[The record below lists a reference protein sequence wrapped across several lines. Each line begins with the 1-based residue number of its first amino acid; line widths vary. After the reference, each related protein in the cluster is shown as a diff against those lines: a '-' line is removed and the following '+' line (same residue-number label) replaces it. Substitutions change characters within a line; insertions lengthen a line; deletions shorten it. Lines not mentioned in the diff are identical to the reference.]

1 MGNEYRVFGP
11 PGTGKTTYLMNKI
24 ALGKKDY
31 GIEGIFVSSFTKA
44 AATEISNRATSGMT
58 VPKGIIGTLHSHC
71 YRALDFPELAENYV
85 DEFCKQHPQFAIKTD
100 TDIDNPFDVSGTAPM
115 EQTYLEMNRLR
126 GLMVPPEMWPLEVR
140 VLRDKWETWKR
151 GENYFDFTDLLEIAY
166 RDIPKAPNDP
176 KVGFIDEA
184 QDMTPLQFAIVRK
197 WGQFMNHLF
206 IVGDEDQT
214 LYEFLGASPES
225 MLEPKIDDD
234 LIVVLSQSHRV
245 PRAVQ
250 RWAENVIKRVEKR
263 QPKQYRPR
271 DVEGEVRHSVATAA
285 DPSAIFSDVSDDVK
299 AGKTVMILASC
310 AYMLSDVIQGLR
322 AMGMAYH
329 NPYRPQQGAWNPLR
343 GATAALAS
351 FLRFDKAVWGDAA
364 LPTWT
369 EADLNRWVKYVK
381 STAGLKRGA
390 KEKLKRGEGLGIVD
404 VFDADASFF
413 MAFASNRE
421 RLDWYLEN
429 LTAEGKRRMEFP
441 MKLYRRDPKQIA
453 EKPKVIV
460 GTIHSVKGG
469 EADSVYVFPDMSRPQ
484 VQTWYS
490 SPKGMD
496 SLRRVY
502 YVAGT
507 RAREKLTLCRASHGV
522 FGFPLT
528 EGCI

>member
-1 MGNEYRVFGP
+1 M
-11 PGTGKTTYLMNKI
+11 
-24 ALGKKDY
+24 
-31 GIEGIFVSSFTKA
+31 
-44 AATEISNRATSGMT
+44 
-58 VPKGIIGTLHSHC
+58 
-71 YRALDFPELAENYV
+71 
-85 DEFCKQHPQFAIKTD
+85 
-100 TDIDNPFDVSGTAPM
+100 
-115 EQTYLEMNRLR
+115 
-126 GLMVPPEMWPLEVR
+126 
-140 VLRDKWETWKR
+140 
-151 GENYFDFTDLLEIAY
+151 
-166 RDIPKAPNDP
+166 
-176 KVGFIDEA
+176 
-184 QDMTPLQFAIVRK
+184 
-197 WGQFMNHLF
+197 
-206 IVGDEDQT
+206 
-214 LYEFLGASPES
+214 
-225 MLEPKIDDD
+225 
-234 LIVVLSQSHRV
+234 
-245 PRAVQ
+245 
-250 RWAENVIKRVEKR
+250 
-263 QPKQYRPR
+263 
-271 DVEGEVRHSVATAA
+271 RHNVATAA
-285 DPSAIFSDVSDDVK
+285 VHRRYSPTSRTCE
-299 AGKTVMILASC
+299 GWKTVMILASC

-322 AMGMAYH
+322 AMGW
-329 NPYRPQQGAWNPLR
+329 PTTTYRLQQGAWNPLR

-469 EADSVYVFPDMSRPQ
+469 EADSVYVFPDMSRSQ

>member
-1 MGNEYRVFGP
+1 M
-11 PGTGKTTYLMNKI
+11 
-24 ALGKKDY
+24 
-31 GIEGIFVSSFTKA
+31 SSFTKA

-58 VPKGIIGTLHSHC
+58 VPGHHRYAHSI
-71 YRALDFPELAENYV
+71 ATGLDFPELAENYV

-140 VLRDKWETWKR
+140 VFRDKWETWKR

-166 RDIPKAPNDP
+166 RDISKAPNDP

-329 NPYRPQQGAWNPLR
+329 NPYRLQQGAWNPLR
-343 GATAALAS
+343 ALR
-351 FLRFDKAVWGDAA
+351 LRWRRSCGSIRLCGVMLHTDVDRGG
-364 LPTWT
+364 P
-369 EADLNRWVKYVK
+369 NRWVKYVNPPPDW
-381 STAGLKRGA
+381 KR
-390 KEKLKRGEGLGIVD
+390 VP
-404 VFDADASFF
+404 
-413 MAFASNRE
+413 
-421 RLDWYLEN
+421 
-429 LTAEGKRRMEFP
+429 RR
-441 MKLYRRDPKQIA
+441 
-453 EKPKVIV
+453 
-460 GTIHSVKGG
+460 S
-469 EADSVYVFPDMSRPQ
+469 
-484 VQTWYS
+484 
-490 SPKGMD
+490 
-496 SLRRVY
+496 
-502 YVAGT
+502 
-507 RAREKLTLCRASHGV
+507 
-522 FGFPLT
+522 
-528 EGCI
+528 